1 MYTLLIYVRQSD
13 EVIENKKKSFV
24 SVSFITKKYMP
35 FLQFLHLLNQSTR
48 PRARSKYD
56 FIL

>member
-24 SVSFITKKYMP
+24 SVSFITKKVRHFYNFYI
-35 FLQFLHLLNQSTR
+35 FLINQHVLEQGR
-48 PRARSKYD
+48 IM
-56 FIL
+56 ILF